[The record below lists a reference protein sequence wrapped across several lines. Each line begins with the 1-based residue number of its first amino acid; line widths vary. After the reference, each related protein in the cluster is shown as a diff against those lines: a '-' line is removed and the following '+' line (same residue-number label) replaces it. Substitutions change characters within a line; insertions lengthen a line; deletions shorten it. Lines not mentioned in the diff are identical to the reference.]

1 MDIPVTS
8 TIQAKVTGMLDSG
21 RLKPGKMIWVTVI
34 NPLVYPD
41 CTLDAGAALYARIT
55 AADSQKDPASS
66 ELSLK
71 FELADCEGHAK
82 KAMPLWV
89 VGLMG
94 PPDSGARAHDAVPVG
109 LHGSGGRNIS
119 DAVKGINNIEDALN
133 PGGAPNTVHP
143 GIVIG
148 LPRISLDLQGG
159 PECST
164 RISSRERSIQLAPG
178 SEFILVVQ
186 SNPQ

>member
-21 RLKPGKMIWVTVI
+21 HLKPGKVIWVTVM
-34 NPLVYPD
+34 NGLVYPD
-41 CTLDAGAALYARIT
+41 CTLNAGAAIYAHIT
-55 AADSQKDPASS
+55 AADSRKDPPSS

-71 FELADCEGHAK
+71 FDRADCEGRGK
-82 KAMPLWV
+82 KEMPLWV

-94 PPDSGARAHDAVPVG
+94 PPDTGAKARDAVPVG
-109 LHGSGGRNIS
+109 LHGGGRNITEAAKATNFV
-119 DAVKGINNIEDALN
+119 DDALN
-133 PGGAPNTVHP
+133 PGGAPNTVQP

-148 LPRISLDLQGG
+148 LSKVRLDLQGG
-159 PECST
+159 PGCST
-164 RISSRERSIQLAPG
+164 RIFSSDSSIQLAPG

-186 SNPQ
+186 SKPQ